1 MTRPEPPN
9 FRELVGDEGPPEEL
23 ERLRRVH
30 DLLVAAG
37 PPPELS
43 PALAEPPA
51 VGRPAH
57 VRFLPRRRREAALV
71 LAAALVAV
79 AFAIGYAVGNRG
91 GGFSAAAVVPMHGLG
106 LESDAHASL
115 RIGKR
120 DDHGNV
126 PIEMKVRGLRE
137 LPEGGW
143 YELYLSKNGKPKLS
157 CGTFRT
163 EDHLTTVR
171 LSIAYELQPWGKR
184 FNGWVVTAHVPGRP
198 GASSRVL
205 LTT

>member
-1 MTRPEPPN
+1 MSGPPD
-9 FRELVGDEGPPEEL
+9 FRELVGDEGAPEEL

-43 PALAEPPA
+43 PALAGPPA
-51 VGRPAH
+51 VGKPAQ

-71 LAAALVAV
+71 LAAALVVA

-91 GGFSAAAVVPMHGLG
+91 GGFSATAVVPMHGLG

-115 RIGKR
+115 RIGKP
-120 DDHGNV
+120 DQHGNIS
-126 PIEMKVRGLRE
+126 IEMTVRGLGK

-143 YELYLSKNGKPKLS
+143 YELYLSKDGKPKLS
-157 CGTFRT
+157 CGTFRA

-171 LSIAYELQPWGKR
+171 LTIAYELEPWGKR
-184 FNGWVVTAHVPGRP
+184 FDGWVVTAHVPAWP
-198 GASSRVL
+198 KASGRVL